1 MVTRLVKMAKKF
13 PKCSV
18 CGKLA
23 ELVYE
28 NEYWTYTFDEKTGK
42 YTAELVDVEIRCP
55 YCNASLR
62 EEFPEGVCNYDAIN
76 IWIKQK
82 EQT

>member
-1 MVTRLVKMAKKF
+1 LKKCGGRGVKTVTRQVKMAKL

-18 CGKLA
+18 CGKFA

-62 EEFPEGVCNYDAIN
+62 EEFPEGVCNYDG
-76 IWIKQK
+76 
-82 EQT
+82 